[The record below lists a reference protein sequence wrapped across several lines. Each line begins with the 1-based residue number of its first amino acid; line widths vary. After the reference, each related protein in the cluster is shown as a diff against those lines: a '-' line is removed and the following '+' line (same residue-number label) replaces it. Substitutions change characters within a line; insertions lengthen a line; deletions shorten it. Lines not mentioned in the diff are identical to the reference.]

1 MQLHRYLAGQRRLR
15 SDLSADW
22 LVAVFAAIIHAAAT
36 EMDAGR
42 LDAAQASSN
51 ITSTML
57 AMLGCQWAP

>member
-1 MQLHRYLAGQRRLR
+1 M
-15 SDLSADW
+15 
-22 LVAVFAAIIHAAAT
+22 AVFAAIIHAAAT

-51 ITSTML
+51 ITNTML